1 MILQPSRIHS
11 AAFMQCSFAKAQS
24 TTHCN
29 LFKDSPAKLHFRIME
44 SYKPGGIPFK
54 KNKPGGKGWKGK
66 TAYVLS
72 QPKVSKFDFTI
83 RAHEYVSSFYISAKK
98 STGMK

>member
-1 MILQPSRIHS
+1 MIRQPSRINS
-11 AAFMQCSFAKAQS
+11 AAFMQYSFDKAQS

-44 SYKPGGIPFK
+44 SY
-54 KNKPGGKGWKGK
+54 KPGGKGWKGK

>member
-1 MILQPSRIHS
+1 MILQPSRIRS

-44 SYKPGGIPFK
+44 SYKPGG
-54 KNKPGGKGWKGK
+54 KGWKGK
-66 TAYVLS
+66 TAHMLGE
-72 QPKVSKFDFTI
+72 PKVSKFDFTI

>member
-44 SYKPGGIPFK
+44 SYKPGG
-54 KNKPGGKGWKGK
+54 KGWKGK
-66 TAYVLS
+66 TAYMLS
-72 QPKVSKFDFTI
+72 HTKISKFDYPVRGHKYI
-83 RAHEYVSSFYISAKK
+83 RSFNIPA
-98 STGMK
+98 MKIIMK

>member
-44 SYKPGGIPFK
+44 SC
-54 KNKPGGKGWKGK
+54 KPGGKGWKGK
-66 TAYVLS
+66 TAYMLS

-83 RAHEYVSSFYISAKK
+83 RPHKYVSSFYISAKK
-98 STGMK
+98 SNSMK

>member
-1 MILQPSRIHS
+1 
-11 AAFMQCSFAKAQS
+11 
-24 TTHCN
+24 
-29 LFKDSPAKLHFRIME
+29 ME
-44 SYKPGGIPFK
+44 SY
-54 KNKPGGKGWKGK
+54 KPGGKGWKGK
-66 TAYVLS
+66 TAYMLS